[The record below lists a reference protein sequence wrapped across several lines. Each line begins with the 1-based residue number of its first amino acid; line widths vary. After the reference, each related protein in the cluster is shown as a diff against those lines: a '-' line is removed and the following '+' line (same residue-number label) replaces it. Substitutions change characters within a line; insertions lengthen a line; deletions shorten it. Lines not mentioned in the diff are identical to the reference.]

1 MSHNSAICTNTVACN
16 ELNEHCKCFSLS
28 EGILEC
34 IVRMSHDMSPH
45 SNMWE
50 HGPHSS
56 IVAAS
61 KHTLWCEGLINVDLI
76 IWCMLKVWHDACR
89 RDKHVLW
96 YLSWN
101 IIGSLWGTLHLWS
114 ILRRCRH
121 WDHINVTRDVLYWL
135 EIARCRVWWHC
146 HWAYFG
152 RTRQTLIG
160 HIFARHIVSLAANK
174 FCHTMKNRY
183 ISKYN
188 DIPVFKIHVQ
198 SR

>member
-1 MSHNSAICTNTVACN
+1 MDDCLWCYLPVYLSFKYLLTCKEIKHTYMCIMSHNSAICTNTVACN

-89 RDKHVLW
+89 RDKTCSV
-96 YLSWN
+96 
-101 IIGSLWGTLHLWS
+101 ISLMKHHRKFVRDITFVVY
-114 ILRRCRH
+114 IAAVPPLRSH
-121 WDHINVTRDVLYWL
+121 
-135 EIARCRVWWHC
+135 
-146 HWAYFG
+146 
-152 RTRQTLIG
+152 
-160 HIFARHIVSLAANK
+160 
-174 FCHTMKNRY
+174 
-183 ISKYN
+183 
-188 DIPVFKIHVQ
+188 
-198 SR
+198 